1 MAVVLEASTRVMHRK
16 AHLRGLRGN
25 LEMVEQADE
34 IGVGPVVK
42 YDEPGIHRVP
52 LSLPLHIDGMGM
64 ATDPVGGLKYRNLV
78 PAG

>member
-1 MAVVLEASTRVMHRK
+1 
-16 AHLRGLRGN
+16 
-25 LEMVEQADE
+25 MVEQADE